1 MIEFTRS
8 TGDTVMVNPS
18 DVKTIETTP
27 TYTVLQSEVRTN
39 PGEVLTKVVYN
50 NPRMDTNL
58 PESAQ
63 GRIMMEEG
71 EFMDNLDPAFEDME
85 ETDTDLECLESLHF
99 MVEEATLLHRVLSL
113 GETCDYN
120 LLLIA
125 AKEYKHS
132 AEQEPFSRKLQTSVL

>member
-1 MIEFTRS
+1 MINMIEFTRS

-63 GRIMMEEG
+63 GSIMMEEG
-71 EFMDNLDPAFEDME
+71 EFMDN
-85 ETDTDLECLESLHF
+85 H
-99 MVEEATLLHRVLSL
+99 
-113 GETCDYN
+113 
-120 LLLIA
+120 
-125 AKEYKHS
+125 
-132 AEQEPFSRKLQTSVL
+132 